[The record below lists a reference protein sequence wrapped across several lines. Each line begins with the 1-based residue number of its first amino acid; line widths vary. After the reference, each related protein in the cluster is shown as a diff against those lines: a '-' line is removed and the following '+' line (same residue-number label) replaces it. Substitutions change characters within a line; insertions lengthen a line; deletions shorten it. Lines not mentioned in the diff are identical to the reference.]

1 MARKEREAGM
11 NLRLAQQPVAGR
23 RLGGLALS
31 VPLHLVML
39 MIAAYGIVGLPPVQT
54 TLKPE
59 VQVTYVSRA
68 PTPAMPREPMLVD
81 QAELFTDIPK
91 DSASLSLPD
100 FEFNIMKVD
109 KRRTCSSRS
118 SRPT

>member
-11 NLRLAQQPVAGR
+11 NLRLAQQSVTGR
-23 RLGGLALS
+23 RLDGLALS
-31 VPLHLVML
+31 VPLHVCML
-39 MIAAYGIVGLPPVQT
+39 MIAAFGIVAPAPVPT
-54 TLKPE
+54 ESRPE
-59 VQVTYVSRA
+59 VQISYVSLA
-68 PTPAMPREPMLVD
+68 PKTATPREPMLVD
-81 QAELFTDIPK
+81 QAELFTDIPA

-100 FEFNIMKVD
+100 FEFNIMKIG